1 MGVATLPLQAKA
13 QLELRRRGFKPQQQ
27 IEVDPI
33 DWITDNFYIPE
44 RKDETPPAI
53 SLAPYQV
60 AALKEAHRKDADG
73 KFIYNVVV
81 WSDIKKSAKSSIAA
95 AVAMYRALQMP
106 WGNIKVIAND
116 LKQADSRVAYYF
128 RRALELNPK
137 YEKGR
142 NYRQSGYKI
151 TFNNHTQVEAIPIDP
166 GGEAGGNDDLII
178 FSELW
183 AARHKAMEQM
193 WTEMTLSPNKF
204 GYSQRWVET
213 YAGYSGESPIL
224 EQLYNRG
231 VVEGQRLDLS
241 HYVGVDLSNLEVYAN
256 GDLLCLWNTTPRLEW
271 QTQAYYASEEAVLL
285 PSEFLRIHRNQ
296 WMSSVEKF
304 VEMVWWD
311 QCHQPLPPLK
321 KNESMVLGVDAA
333 KGSES
338 SRPADCF
345 SIVGVTRKP
354 GETTHVAVRYC
365 GIWQAQKEQLLDYAP
380 IEQELRRLCAEYSVI
395 EVAYDSYQLHS
406 MMTRLRN
413 DGVSAR
419 FKEFSQ
425 ASPRLIADK
434 QLRDLII
441 DKRIAH
447 DNNPLLK
454 QHIDHANIKNH
465 GEDGIRIIKRSPDKK
480 VDAAVA
486 LSMAASRILYY
497 NL

>member
-13 QLELRRRGFKPQQQ
+13 QLLLRQRGIQPQQK

-44 RKDETPPAI
+44 RKDESPPAI

-241 HYVGVDLSNLEVYAN
+241 HYVDEDLSNLEVYAN

-311 QCHQPLPPLK
+311 QCHHPLPPLAK
-321 KNESMVLGVDAA
+321 KETVIIGVDAA
-333 KGSES
+333 KGSKTTK
-338 SRPADCF
+338 PADCF
-345 SIVGVTRKP
+345 AIVAVTRKP
-354 GETTHVAVRYC
+354 GESTHVAVRYC

-380 IEQELRRLCAEYSVI
+380 IEQELRRLLSEFDVQ
-395 EVAYDSYQLHS
+395 EVAYDGWQLHD

-413 DGVSAR
+413 EGLGYFR
-419 FKEFSQ
+419 EFSQ
-425 ASPRLIADK
+425 SKPRQLADK

-441 DKRIAH
+441 GRRIAH
-447 DNNPLLK
+447 DNNPLLR

-465 GEDGIRIIKRSPDKK
+465 GEDGITIMKRTQDKK

-486 LSMAASRILYY
+486 LSMAASRCLFY